1 MITLSMV
8 KTFLGIVGDDH
19 DDMITALIPVVEA
32 DVRRIMNHDYN
43 RVVKAVITDGSDYID
58 IKRDSIAVGTIV
70 ESPALPAGT
79 YVVSGFFGNL
89 LKLSAN
95 ATADGSEVV
104 ATIDMGQAF
113 TMAKM
118 VWFKTTKA
126 NTSKDFGKVASK
138 SMGPVSVTFSENLDK
153 KTGYPEDLVKDL
165 GIPYARIC

>member
-43 RVVKAVITDGSDYID
+43 RVVRAVVTDGSDYID
-58 IKRDSIAVGTIV
+58 VGRDSIAVGTIV
-70 ESPALPAGT
+70 ESPALPDGT
-79 YVVSGFFGNL
+79 YVVSGFGNL
-89 LKLSAN
+89 LKLSN
-95 ATADGSEVV
+95 KATADTNMLVER
-104 ATIDMGQAF
+104 IDMGQAF

-118 VWFKTTKA
+118 VWYKLTKA
-126 NTSKDFGKVASK
+126 NTSKDFKGIASK

-153 KTGYPEDLVKDL
+153 KTGYPEDLIKDL
-165 GIPYARIC
+165 GIPYARIR

>member
-8 KTFLGIVGDDH
+8 KTFLGIVGNSH
-19 DDMITALIPVVEA
+19 DTMIKALIPVVEA

-43 RVVKAVITDGSDYID
+43 RVVKAVVTDGSPYID
-58 IKRDSIAVGTIV
+58 VGRDSIAVGTIV
-70 ESPALPAGT
+70 ESPALPDGT
-79 YVVSGFFGNL
+79 YVESGLGNL

-118 VWFKTTKA
+118 IWFKTTKA
-126 NTSKDFGKVASK
+126 NTSKDFKGIASK

-153 KTGYPEDLVKDL
+153 KTGYPEDLIKDL
-165 GIPYARIC
+165 GIPFARIR